1 MKKYYITTPIY
12 YPSGKFHIGT
22 AYTEVLADMLTK
34 YHKLKGYNTFMLT
47 GLDEHGQKIE
57 NKAIAANMTPQEYV
71 DKQAEAAIELWKT
84 MKIDYNKFIR
94 TTDEEHVKAVQNIF
108 EKLLAQ
114 GDIYKGYYEGWYC
127 EPGESYFTDLQLVD
141 GKCPDCGREVNKMK
155 EEAYFFNMKKYADR
169 LLEYYNTHEEF
180 IKPDYRKTEMINNFI
195 KPGLEDLCVTRTSFT
210 WGVPVKS
217 DPKHVIYV
225 WLDALTNYITAIG
238 YDSENKEQFNELWP
252 ADLHIVGKDIA
263 RFHLIYWP
271 IFLMALNI
279 PLPKQILVHN
289 WITMK
294 NGKMSKSVGNVIY
307 PESLIERYG
316 LDATKYYLIRQMP
329 TSSDGIFTPEEFVKR
344 YNNDLVNDLSNLL
357 NRTVSMTNKYFE
369 GNVPEFN
376 GNKNE
381 VDEEYRNVAQ
391 KTVEE
396 LETKLTNCDFADA
409 LQTIWNFISRSNKYI
424 DETKPWELAKD
435 EAREDELKSVIYHLI
450 AGLRHIAVL
459 INPLL
464 GETSEN
470 ILRQIGNKSEISWD
484 TLSEFEKMPT
494 TKVIE
499 KGEPIFMRLV
509 EADEIE
515 YIKSLMK

>member
-1 MKKYYITTPIY
+1 
-12 YPSGKFHIGT
+12 
-22 AYTEVLADMLTK
+22 MLTK

-127 EPGESYFTDLQLVD
+127 EPCESYFTDLQLVD
-141 GKCPDCGREVNKMK
+141 GKCPDCGREVKKMK
-155 EEAYFFNMKKYADR
+155 EEAYFFNMKKYAER

-238 YDSENKEQFNELWP
+238 YDSENKKQFNELWP

-271 IFLMALNI
+271 IFLMALEI